1 MGSAASRLA
10 GVSPLPAGGAIL
22 VFCLAAL
29 AAFAIA
35 ACDFS
40 PSSPFEGFEEEQRQ
54 GATLTGTF
62 RGSGAT
68 AVGTSAQLTLGG
80 TYAAEST
87 VASASEY
94 DVATVVVLDEKGDE
108 IASVDVVDDSFTLR
122 GLPESFSL
130 VFLDAKGVQ
139 LGDPMEFDG
148 VKPNQEIDIV
158 VDVVEGKVVLLEE
171 SRTGI
176 DHPGSAGIELDG
188 AATNITFDRNSD
200 RMTGS
205 LDVDGRHVVTR
216 SAETSIRKGN
226 LSMDLSDI
234 EKGDQVHVR
243 GVYEGADVFAFEI
256 KLQEDDEEEVANS
269 GTVTICHI
277 PPGNPENRKTKEV
290 DASAVCR
297 LCPLASRGYTGRL
310 LVDRTPMA

>member
-1 MGSAASRLA
+1 MSQKK
-10 GVSPLPAGGAIL
+10 IL

-171 SRTGI
+171 SHIERAG
-176 DHPGSAGIELDG
+176 HPIAVPIEGDVGRRSVELDAGGTRMVDTG
-188 AATNITFDRNSD
+188 ASTGATSSRVLPRLPS
-200 RMTGS
+200 
-205 LDVDGRHVVTR
+205 GRGI
-216 SAETSIRKGN
+216 SAWTCPISRKGIKFMSEACTKVRTSS
-226 LSMDLSDI
+226 LSRS
-234 EKGDQVHVR
+234 
-243 GVYEGADVFAFEI
+243 
-256 KLQEDDEEEVANS
+256 N
-269 GTVTICHI
+269 C
-277 PPGNPENRKTKEV
+277 RKTKKKKWRTV
-290 DASAVCR
+290 
-297 LCPLASRGYTGRL
+297 GR
-310 LVDRTPMA
+310 